1 MKTVLTPIL
10 ALLLT
15 ACDRPQD
22 PSTATTGEGSR
33 MESKDSVSFAAEG
46 SIEIDPQADPRL
58 WLEEVEGERALAW
71 ARGENQRSYAR
82 LREDPRYA
90 ERFEAAL
97 EVYQSQ
103 DRIPY
108 GRLREGQVYNFWED
122 ADRRHGLWRRA
133 SLASYLDA
141 TPQWE
146 SLLDL
151 DALAAAEDRNWVW
164 QGANC
169 APNGSSR
176 CLLTLSDGGTDA
188 AIRREFDL
196 AAKGFVE
203 DGFATPEAKGNVT
216 WIDDDELLILLA
228 VDPAETTTSGYPFV
242 ARRWQRG
249 SPMAEAQE
257 VLRGAPQDVGLW
269 SYRLEG
275 SDGESHVIVSQGH
288 TFYESTRWLI
298 PAQGEPIALPLPRQA
313 DIEGLYRGQ
322 LIFTTNE
329 PFSADGS
336 HEHAAGTML
345 SFDLQRFLATRELPP
360 LHTVF
365 VPGERQALRSAG
377 VTASGI
383 LLIVD
388 DNVIGSLRIMDFAE
402 GWQARDVALP
412 DNLSLTLV
420 DSNVRETV
428 AFLAAEGF
436 LQPATLYAIDADTAS
451 ATSVR
456 AAPAWFDS
464 TGLIVEQKQV
474 ESSDGTRV
482 PYFLV
487 RREDMAFDGDTPVL
501 LYAYGGFQITMAPGY
516 SGIRGRLWLAQGGAY
531 VLANIRGGG
540 EFGPAWHQAGLKTN
554 RQLVYDDLIAVAEDL
569 IESKVTRPGR
579 LAVDGRSN
587 GGLLT
592 GVMYTQR
599 PDLWDAVISGVPLL
613 DMLRYHHLLAGAS
626 WMGEYGD
633 PDDAEE
639 GAFLRR
645 ISPYHN
651 VRRDGVYPEIFLYTS
666 TKDDRVH
673 PGHARKFAHLL
684 SEAGHPYLYYENIE
698 GGHAGA
704 ANLEETAHR
713 DTMLFQFLVQ
723 RLMDTP

>member
-1 MKTVLTPIL
+1 MRLIL
-10 ALLLT
+10 MAAILVT
-15 ACDRPQD
+15 ACTRP
-22 PSTATTGEGSR
+22 PEPEGATMEPTAAASTGR
-33 MESKDSVSFAAEG
+33 
-46 SIEIDPQADPRL
+46 IEIDPAADPRL

-71 ARGENQRSYAR
+71 AREENRRSFAR
-82 LREDPRYA
+82 LRDDPRYA

-97 EVYQSQ
+97 KVYQSE

-108 GRLREGQVYNFWED
+108 GRLRDGQVYNFWED
-122 ADRRHGLWRRA
+122 AERRHGLWRRA
-133 SLASYLDA
+133 SLSSYLDA
-141 TPQWE
+141 TPEWE
-146 SLLDL
+146 PLLDL

-188 AIRREFDL
+188 AVRREFDL
-196 AAKGFVE
+196 ADQRFVE
-203 DGFATPEAKGNVT
+203 GGFETPVAKGNVA
-216 WIDDDELLILLA
+216 WINEDALLVLLA
-228 VDPAETTTSGYPFV
+228 ADPAETTTSGYPFV

-249 SPMAEAQE
+249 APLRDAKE
-257 VLRGAPQDVGLW
+257 VLRGEVSDVGLW
-269 SYRLEG
+269 AYRLEG
-275 SDGESHVIVSQGH
+275 TDNESYVVVSQGH
-288 TFYESTRWLI
+288 TFYESTQWLI
-298 PAQGEPIALPLPRQA
+298 PGDGAPVALPLPRQV
-313 DIEGLYRGQ
+313 DIHGLYRGQ
-322 LIFTTNE
+322 LIFTINE
-329 PFSADGS
+329 SWSPGGDRD
-336 HEHAAGTML
+336 HAAGTVL
-345 SFDLQRFLATRELPP
+345 SFDLKSFLNAGKLPSV
-360 LHTVF
+360 HEVF
-365 VPGERQALRSAG
+365 VPGERQAARNLG
-377 VTASGI
+377 VMATGL

-388 DNVIGSLRIMDFAE
+388 DNVVGHLMVMDFDHQA
-402 GWQARDVALP
+402 WQAREVALP
-412 DNLSLTLV
+412 DNQSLSLIH
-420 DSNVRETV
+420 SSPREDT

-436 LQPATLYAIDADTAS
+436 LQPATLYAIDAKAAN
-451 ATSVR
+451 ATPIR

-464 TGLIVEQKQV
+464 KGLIVEQREV
-474 ESSDGTRV
+474 ASTDGTRI

-487 RREDMAFDGDTPVL
+487 RREELAFDGDTPVL
-501 LYAYGGFQITMAPGY
+501 LYAYGGFQISMTPGY
-516 SGIRGRLWLAQGGAY
+516 SGIRGRLWLEQGGAFA
-531 VLANIRGGG
+531 LANIRGGG
-540 EFGPAWHQAGLKTN
+540 EFGPRWHQAGLKTN
-554 RQLVYDDLIAVAEDL
+554 RQRIFDDLIKVAEDL
-569 IESKVTRPGR
+569 IASKVTRPER

-599 PDLWDAVISGVPLL
+599 PDLWGAVISGVPLL

-633 PDDAEE
+633 PDDEIE

-651 VRRDGVYPEIFLYTS
+651 VTRDGVYPEIFLYTS

-723 RLMDTP
+723 RLMDPQ